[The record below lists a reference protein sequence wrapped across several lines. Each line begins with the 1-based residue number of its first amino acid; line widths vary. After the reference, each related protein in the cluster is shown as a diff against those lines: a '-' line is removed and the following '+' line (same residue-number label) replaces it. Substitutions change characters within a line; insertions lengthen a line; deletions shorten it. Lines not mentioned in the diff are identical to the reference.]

1 MSKIRKEPLLTENP
15 DRYVMFPIAHDD
27 VWQMYKKMMDCF
39 WRAEEI
45 DLSKDLKHW
54 NTLKDEEK
62 YFVKMILAF
71 FAASDGIV
79 LENLGQ
85 RFLTEVQIP
94 EARATYGFQ
103 LMMENIH
110 SEVYSLLI
118 DTYIKNK
125 DEKIKLFKAID
136 NFPCIKKKAD

>member
-1 MSKIRKEPLLTENP
+1 MRVKIKKNWNQKNLLTQK
-15 DRYVMFPIAHDD
+15 VG
-27 VWQMYKKMMDCF
+27 K
-39 WRAEEI
+39 
-45 DLSKDLKHW
+45 
-54 NTLKDEEK
+54 K

-110 SEVYSLLI
+110 SEIAYVDVKKMDSFPEMIPGDSVFVPAIL
-118 DTYIKNK
+118 
-125 DEKIKLFKAID
+125 KAL
-136 NFPCIKKKAD
+136 